1 MWHLLHML
9 PIETVRLAAGASEA
23 WLAPARGGMVTRFS
37 VGGEDVLYLDEA
49 TLADPTKNVRGGI
62 PILFPIAGKLV
73 PETLSGAAAPLAQH
87 GFARNRPWRVVSSA
101 DRVVLALD
109 ADGGTLAVYPFDFA
123 LTFIYTLRDGSLA
136 IEQRFENRGAA
147 PMPIQPGLHPYFAV
161 PDKAGARVA
170 TDATVAWDNVA
181 AARVPFSGVDF
192 AAGEVDLHLLD
203 HHPHSTRLV
212 RPGAR
217 DVVLSWSSDVHVL
230 VLWTLPGRP
239 FVCVEPWSAPA
250 NALQTG
256 GAVMVP
262 PGDVHVSSL
271 AIALDGATSS

>member
-1 MWHLLHML
+1 ML
-9 PIETVRLAAGASEA
+9 PIETIRLTDGKGEA
-23 WLAPARGGMVTRFS
+23 WIAPARGGMVTRFS
-37 VGGEDVLYLDEA
+37 IGGEDVLYLDEA
-49 TLADPTKNVRGGI
+49 TLGDPSKNVRGGI
-62 PILFPIAGKLV
+62 PILFPIAGKLM
-73 PETLSGAAAPLAQH
+73 PDRLPGATAPLAQH

-101 DRVVLALD
+101 GRAVLALD
-109 ADGGTLAVYPFDFA
+109 SDDATRAAYPFDFA
-123 LTFIYTLRDGSLA
+123 LTFSYALRDGALE
-136 IEQRFENRGAA
+136 IEQRFENRGAL

-181 AARVPFSGVDF
+181 AARVPFSGVDL

-203 HHPHSTRLV
+203 HHPHGTRLV

-217 DVVLSWSSDVHVL
+217 DVVLSWSSDVGVL

-239 FVCVEPWSAPA
+239 FVCVEPWTVPA

-262 PGDVHVSSL
+262 PGGAHVSTL
-271 AIALDGATSS
+271 AIAVD